1 MGLEVLELKLKDIAE
16 EIITGVLTKRV
27 VREDVDDSSSSMGK
41 GKILVPKSINDGLI
55 DQSLLQLVELEK
67 EVKEKFYTRKDDVIM
82 KLSTPYD
89 SCVIEKKEDE
99 GLIVP
104 SFSVIIR
111 GLKEPYNPY
120 FIMAFLSSKCAWT
133 QIERSRSGR
142 VLSIISNESVA
153 ELEIPSLSETEIK
166 EISTRYRRYLEF
178 RRLSSE
184 IIELEKERN
193 NTLFLGKD
201 A

>member
-1 MGLEVLELKLKDIAE
+1 MKLKDIAE

-27 VREDVDDSSSSMGK
+27 VWEGEGDASSSLEE
-41 GKILVPKSINDGLI
+41 GKILVPKSINAGII
-55 DQSLLQLVELEK
+55 DHSLLQSVKLEK
-67 EVKEKFYTRKDDVIM
+67 QVKEKFYTRMDDVIM

-89 SCVIEKKEDE
+89 CCVIEKKEDE

-111 GLKEPYNPY
+111 GIRAPYDPY
-120 FIMAFLSSKCAWT
+120 FIMAFLSSKRAWA

-142 VLSIISNESVA
+142 VLSIISNESVS
-153 ELEIPSLSETEIK
+153 ELEIPSFSEAEMK
-166 EISTRYRRYLEF
+166 DISTRFRRYLEF

-193 NTLFLGKD
+193 DTLFLGKED
-201 A
+201 